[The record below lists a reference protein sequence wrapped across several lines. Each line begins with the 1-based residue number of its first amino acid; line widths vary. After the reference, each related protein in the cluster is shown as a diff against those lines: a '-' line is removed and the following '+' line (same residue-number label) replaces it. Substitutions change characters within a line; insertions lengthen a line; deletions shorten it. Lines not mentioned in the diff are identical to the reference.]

1 MNEFIEFIKMVLGNT
16 MTAVICLATIVVFLL
31 FIVGLIKIGRFS
43 NKLKRVKNVDDIK
56 SEKYLKTIF
65 KKYEATIIF
74 PDKENNMKTDEEAEL
89 FFRLDSILSSINI
102 NYRLLNAGSGL
113 MVGLGLLGTFL
124 GLTIGVMDFDSSST
138 DTIQT
143 SINGLLNG
151 MGTAFATSLVGMAC
165 SLIFIVWEKIS
176 VNRLQK
182 NINSVCEMLDKEYFI
197 SQPEKYALVYER
209 QNEYLTNRT
218 SRLEDTIKT
227 LFSSQDD
234 KGNNMEPGN
243 MLRDILSECR
253 MQCNYLSGLSEEVIF
268 NQANKAMQESLKPLV
283 EQVNQVSKDLGDKLD
298 GFAKSVQSPG
308 DDMVNGVV
316 KDLKDAINRMTT
328 ELTNTLNGSMSG
340 KISGLETAVQSLAT
354 FPTQIGAMTQEMTK
368 NFDNIEQLVKR
379 LTDSTASTNGD
390 IIKSVKEQIE
400 LATTNMNNLTT
411 GLQSTMNKIDEQYS
425 TSSATATKQLQ
436 SVIDSIQK
444 TISDMNEKSVSTN
457 DMIIKKQNVTNDR
470 TNELMKEFGTSINN
484 VKAMLEEVKNT
495 MGQMKGLQ
503 VEANT
508 ATSHLSAVA
517 ENASRMTSSMSN
529 AQQQLVLTTNA
540 EAENLNKLNDALSIS
555 KQLPDTYNERFSRIE
570 NSLKD
575 IFEELTKGLTRY
587 SQSVKDNTNSVLEGY
602 TSSVTQG
609 IQQLSGA
616 IDLLG
621 GLIEEL
627 NDVKSAN
634 NSTRR

>member
-1 MNEFIEFIKMVLGNT
+1 MVMGNA
-16 MTAVICLATIVVFLL
+16 MTAVICSATIVVFFG
-31 FIVGLIKIGRFS
+31 FILGLIKIGGFS
-43 NKLKRVKNVDDIK
+43 EKLKHIKKVDDIK
-56 SEKYLKTIF
+56 SDNHLKTIF

-89 FFRLDSILSSINI
+89 YFRLDSILPSINI

-113 MVGLGLLGTFL
+113 MVGLGLLGTFI

-165 SLIFIVWEKIS
+165 SLIFIVCEKIS

-182 NINSVCEMLDKEYFI
+182 NINLVCEILDKQYFI

-218 SRLEDTIKT
+218 SKLVDTIKT

-243 MLRDILSECR
+243 MLREILSECR

-316 KDLKDAINRMTT
+316 KDLKDALNRMTT

-354 FPTQIGAMTQEMTK
+354 FPKQVEAMTQKMTE
-368 NFDNIEQLVKR
+368 NFGNIEQLVNR
-379 LTDSTASTNGD
+379 LASSTASTNND
-390 IIKSVKEQIE
+390 IISSVKEQID

-411 GLQSTMNKIDEQYS
+411 SLQTTMNTIVNQYS
-425 TSSATATKQLQ
+425 TSSATATEQLQ
-436 SVIDSIQK
+436 SVIAEMQK
-444 TISDMNEKSVSTN
+444 TVSDMNKTSVSTN
-457 DMIIKKQNVTNDR
+457 DMIIKKQNITNDK
-470 TNELMKEFGTSINN
+470 TSELMKEFGTSINN
-484 VKAMLEEVKNT
+484 VKDMLEEVKNT

-508 ATSHLSAVA
+508 ATTHLKAVA
-517 ENASRMTSSMSN
+517 ENASRMTGSLSN

-540 EAENLNKLNDALSIS
+540 GSENLNKLNDAMVIS
-555 KQLPDTYNERFSRIE
+555 KQLPDIYNERFSRIE

-587 SQSVKDNTNSVLEGY
+587 SQSVKDNTNNVLEGY

-621 GLIEEL
+621 GMIEEL

>member
-1 MNEFIEFIKMVLGNT
+1 MNEFIQMVMGNT
-16 MTAVICLATIVVFLL
+16 MTAAICLLTLAVFLG
-31 FIVGLIKIGRFS
+31 FVVGLVKIGVFS
-43 NKLKRVKNVDDIK
+43 NKLKRVKNVDNIK

-74 PDKENNMKTDEEAEL
+74 PDKENNMKTDEEADL
-89 FFRLDSILSSINI
+89 YFRLDSVLSSIKV

-165 SLIFIVWEKIS
+165 SLFFIFFEKLLI
-176 VNRLQK
+176 NGLQK
-182 NINSVCEMLDKEYFI
+182 NIYSVCEMLDKEYFI

-209 QNEYLTNRT
+209 QNEYLATRT
-218 SRLEDTIKT
+218 SKLEDTIKT

-234 KGNNMEPGN
+234 KDNNMAPGN
-243 MLRDILSECR
+243 MLREILAECR

-283 EQVNQVSKDLGDKLD
+283 EQVDKVSQELGEKLD

-316 KDLKDAINRMTT
+316 KDLKDAINQMTA

-340 KISGLETAVQSLAT
+340 KITGLESAVQSLAT
-354 FPTQIGAMTQEMTK
+354 FPNQIEAMTSKMTE
-368 NFDNIEQLVKR
+368 NFGNIEQLVNR
-379 LTDSTASTNGD
+379 LASSTASTNDD
-390 IIKSVKEQIE
+390 IIRSVKEQID

-425 TSSATATKQLQ
+425 TSSAAATKQLQ

-444 TISDMNEKSVSTN
+444 TISEMNEKSVSTN

-470 TNELMKEFGTSINN
+470 TNELMKEFGTSISN

-517 ENASRMTSSMSN
+517 ENASKMTSTMSS

-540 EAENLNKLNDALSIS
+540 GADNLNKLNEAMAVS
-555 KQLPDTYNERFSRIE
+555 KQLPDLYNERFSRIE

-587 SQSVKDNTNSVLEGY
+587 SQSVKDNTNNVLESY

-627 NDVKSAN
+627 NDVR
-634 NSTRR
+634 STINTARR

>member
-1 MNEFIEFIKMVLGNT
+1 MNEFIQMVMGNT
-16 MTAVICLATIVVFLL
+16 MTAAICLLTLAVFIG
-31 FIVGLIKIGRFS
+31 FVVGLIKIGIYS
-43 NKLKRVKNVDDIK
+43 NKLKRIKDIEAVK
-56 SEKYLKTIF
+56 SEKHLKSIF

-89 FFRLDSILSSINI
+89 YFRLDSVLSSIKI

-138 DTIQT
+138 ETIQT

-165 SLIFIVWEKIS
+165 SLVFIFCEKLL
-176 VNRLQK
+176 VNGLQK
-182 NINSVCEMLDKEYFI
+182 NINSVCDILDNEYFI

-209 QNEYLTNRT
+209 QNAEMVN
-218 SRLEDTIKT
+218 
-227 LFSSQDD
+227 LFSSKDD
-234 KGNNMEPGN
+234 KGNDLRPGN
-243 MLRDILSECR
+243 MLREIFAECR

-283 EQVNQVSKDLGDKLD
+283 EQVDKVSQELGEKLD

-316 KDLKDAINRMTT
+316 KDLKDAINQMTA

-340 KISGLETAVQSLAT
+340 KITGLESAVQSLAT
-354 FPTQIGAMTQEMTK
+354 FPNQIEAMTSKMTE
-368 NFDNIEQLVKR
+368 NFGNIEQLVNR
-379 LTDSTASTNGD
+379 LASSTASTNDD
-390 IIKSVKEQIE
+390 IIRSVKEQID

-411 GLQSTMNKIDEQYS
+411 GLQSTMNKIDDQYS
-425 TSSATATKQLQ
+425 KSTNAATEQLK

-444 TISDMNEKSVSTN
+444 TISDMNKASVSTN

-470 TNELMKEFGTSINN
+470 TNELMKEFGVSITN

-517 ENASRMTSSMSN
+517 ENASKMTSTMSS

-540 EAENLNKLNDALSIS
+540 GAENLNKLNDALVVS
-555 KQLPDTYNERFSRIE
+555 KQLPDLYNERFSKIE
-570 NSLKD
+570 NSLKA
-575 IFEELTKGLTRY
+575 IFEGLTTGLTRY
-587 SQSVKDNTNSVLEGY
+587 SQSVKDNTNNVLESY

-627 NDVKSAN
+627 NDVRSTN
-634 NSTRR
+634 NTARR

>member
-1 MNEFIEFIKMVLGNT
+1 
-16 MTAVICLATIVVFLL
+16 
-31 FIVGLIKIGRFS
+31 
-43 NKLKRVKNVDDIK
+43 
-56 SEKYLKTIF
+56 
-65 KKYEATIIF
+65 
-74 PDKENNMKTDEEAEL
+74 MKTDEEADL
-89 FFRLDSILSSINI
+89 YFRLDSVLSSIKV
-102 NYRLLNAGSGL
+102 NYRLLSAGSGL

-138 DTIQT
+138 ETIQT

-165 SLIFIVWEKIS
+165 SLVFIFCEKLL
-176 VNRLQK
+176 VNGLQK
-182 NINSVCEMLDKEYFI
+182 NINAVCEILDKECFI

-209 QNEYLTNRT
+209 QNEYLATRT
-218 SRLEDTIKT
+218 SKLEDTIKT

-234 KGNNMEPGN
+234 KGNNMAPGN
-243 MLRDILSECR
+243 MLREILSECR

-283 EQVNQVSKDLGDKLD
+283 EQVDKVSQELGEKLD

-316 KDLKDAINRMTT
+316 KDLKDAINQMTT

-340 KISGLETAVQSLAT
+340 KITGLESAVQSLAT
-354 FPTQIGAMTQEMTK
+354 FPNQIEAMTSKMTE
-368 NFDNIEQLVKR
+368 NFGNIEQLVNR
-379 LTDSTASTNGD
+379 LASSTASTNDD
-390 IIKSVKEQIE
+390 IIRSVKEQID

-425 TSSATATKQLQ
+425 TSSAAATKQLQ

-444 TISDMNEKSVSTN
+444 TISEMNEKSVSTN

-470 TNELMKEFGTSINN
+470 TNELIKEFGTSISN

-495 MGQMKGLQ
+495 IGQMKGLQ

-517 ENASRMTSSMSN
+517 ENASKMTSTMSS
-529 AQQQLVLTTNA
+529 AQQQLVLTTNVGA
-540 EAENLNKLNDALSIS
+540 DNLNKLNEAMAVS
-555 KQLPDTYNERFSRIE
+555 KQLPDLYNERFSRIE

-587 SQSVKDNTNSVLEGY
+587 SQSVKDNTNNVLESY

-627 NDVKSAN
+627 NDVRSTN
-634 NSTRR
+634 NTARR